1 MAFVLP
7 GLAARAAGAAV
18 KGVGKVGST
27 VAHEAFRGAETLAKE
42 GLAHAG
48 TLAKDALA
56 AKGVASV
63 ATLEAKAADRLREAS
78 HPSEHGEAGLAPA
91 PAPAPTA
98 AVTTTTGPG
107 PEESVISGGAIE
119 DMVNKMYPELK
130 RCMCESLAKMFVDGS
145 PELTHTVIET
155 LENTLRTDPD
165 LRAYIQQRV
174 RVIANS
180 ILEEQETRDII
191 VQSLTSECEYD
202 SDEEPAPAMEPPPP
216 AWVNRMGLAPA
227 PGLVPY
233 PGQAPAPAPYP
244 GQAPAPYPGQAPTP
258 YPGQPPAPAPYP
270 GREMPLAGGRR
281 RRRRPRT
288 LKAGSRRQARKS
300 VKIVRSK

>member
-56 AKGVASV
+56 AKGVASM
-63 ATLEAKAADRLREAS
+63 ATLEAKAAEHLREGT
-78 HPSEHGEAGLAPA
+78 HPSEHGEAGLVPA
-91 PAPAPTA
+91 PPPTA

-191 VQSLTSECEYD
+191 VQSLTSECDYD

-227 PGLVPY
+227 P
-233 PGQAPAPAPYP
+233 APAPYP
-244 GQAPAPYPGQAPTP
+244 GQAPAPYPGQAP
-258 YPGQPPAPAPYP
+258 APAPYP
-270 GREMPLAGGRR
+270 GREMPLAGGR

>member
-7 GLAARAAGAAV
+7 GLAARAAGAAA

-27 VAHEAFRGAETLAKE
+27 VAHEAFRGAETLAKQ
-42 GLAHAG
+42 GIAHAG

-56 AKGVASV
+56 AKGVASL
-63 ATLEAKAADRLREAS
+63 ATLEAHAADRLREGT
-78 HPSEHGEAGLAPA
+78 HPSENGEAGLVPA
-91 PAPAPTA
+91 PPPTA
-98 AVTTTTGPG
+98 AVTTTTDPG

-191 VQSLTSECEYD
+191 VQSLTSECD
-202 SDEEPAPAMEPPPP
+202 RRPVPAVGMEPPAP
-216 AWVNRMGLAPA
+216 AWVNQMGLAPA
-227 PGLVPY
+227 P
-233 PGQAPAPAPYP
+233 A
-244 GQAPAPYPGQAPTP
+244 
-258 YPGQPPAPAPYP
+258 
-270 GREMPLAGGRR
+270 REMPLAGGRR
-281 RRRRPRT
+281 GHRRRRT
-288 LKAGSRRQARKS
+288 LKARSRRQTRKS
-300 VKIVRSK
+300 VKIVGSK

>member
-27 VAHEAFRGAETLAKE
+27 VAHEALRGAETLAKE

-56 AKGVASV
+56 AKGVASM

-78 HPSEHGEAGLAPA
+78 HPSEHGAPGGVA
-91 PAPAPTA
+91 PESAPTA
-98 AVTTTTGPG
+98 AVTTITTGPG

-180 ILEEQETRDII
+180 ILEEEETRDII
-191 VQSLTSECEYD
+191 VQSLTSECDYD

-216 AWVNRMGLAPA
+216 AWVNQMGLAPA
-227 PGLVPY
+227 PAPALVPY
-233 PGQAPAPAPYP
+233 PAPAPAPAPAPYP
-244 GQAPAPYPGQAPTP
+244 GLAQAQA
-258 YPGQPPAPAPYP
+258 QARA
-270 GREMPLAGGRR
+270 REMPLAGGRR
-281 RRRRPRT
+281 RRRKPRT

>member
-56 AKGVASV
+56 AKGVASM
-63 ATLEAKAADRLREAS
+63 ATLGANAAEHLREGT
-78 HPSEHGEAGLAPA
+78 HPSEHGEVGLVPA
-91 PAPAPTA
+91 PPPTA

-191 VQSLTSECEYD
+191 VQSLTSECDYE

-227 PGLVPY
+227 PAPY
-233 PGQAPAPAPYP
+233 PGQAPAPYP
-244 GQAPAPYPGQAPTP
+244 GQAPAPYPGQAPAP
-258 YPGQPPAPAPYP
+258 YPGQAPAPYP

-281 RRRRPRT
+281 RRRKPRT

>member
-42 GLAHAG
+42 GLARAG

-56 AKGVASV
+56 AKGVASM
-63 ATLEAKAADRLREAS
+63 ATLEAKAAEHLREGT
-78 HPSEHGEAGLAPA
+78 HPSEHGEAGLVPGAP
-91 PAPAPTA
+91 PTA

-191 VQSLTSECEYD
+191 VQSLTSECD
-202 SDEEPAPAMEPPPP
+202 RRP
-216 AWVNRMGLAPA
+216 APA
-227 PGLVPY
+227 PGMEASVPV
-233 PGQAPAPAPYP
+233 
-244 GQAPAPYPGQAPTP
+244 
-258 YPGQPPAPAPYP
+258 PPAWMGA
-270 GREMPLAGGRR
+270 RVAPLAGGRR
-281 RRRRPRT
+281 RKPRT

>member
-27 VAHEAFRGAETLAKE
+27 VAHEALRGAETLAKE

-56 AKGVASV
+56 AKGVASM

-78 HPSEHGEAGLAPA
+78 HPSEHGAPGGVA
-91 PAPAPTA
+91 PESAPTA
-98 AVTTTTGPG
+98 AVTTITTGPG

-180 ILEEQETRDII
+180 ILEEEETRDII
-191 VQSLTSECEYD
+191 VQSLTSECNYD

-216 AWVNRMGLAPA
+216 AWVNQMGLAPA
-227 PGLVPY
+227 PAPALVPY
-233 PGQAPAPAPYP
+233 PGSVPAPAPAPYP
-244 GQAPAPYPGQAPTP
+244 GLAQAQA
-258 YPGQPPAPAPYP
+258 QARA
-270 GREMPLAGGRR
+270 REMPLAGGRR
-281 RRRRPRT
+281 RRRKPRT